1 MPQFKAYLD
10 AFHTISVLMP
20 KTTTEKHMQSF
31 KLCGQNETLPLS
43 ITHIEHFHDVIKYTT
58 TFEGYV
64 FMTEDYTVKDE
75 EGREAELYTGKIV
88 RSDIFDEL
96 FAYDGNDLGV
106 TYEKTHATFKLW
118 SPVAKRITL
127 KLKKEDGSTEN
138 HPLTYHNQGIWS
150 LTLKGD
156 LEGTRYYYE
165 SYVNGRARTFT
176 DPYAIASV
184 ENGRANVIVDTDKF
198 VPMPNT
204 PDVQHT
210 SPINTVIYETSV
222 RDFTKD
228 PSIQATHP
236 GKFPSFTEKG
246 LKSENGHAAG
256 FDYLRSL
263 GVTHVQ
269 ILPFFDFE
277 GVDETDPDAAYN
289 WGYNPSQYNVVE
301 GSLSTDPAD
310 PYTRIN
316 EARTMIDT
324 LHKEGLRVIMD
335 VVYNHVYDV
344 DTFPFDALVPGY
356 AYRVNHHGYL
366 TESSGCGNDLA
377 TERTMIR
384 KFIVDSVMYWA
395 KMFKVDG
402 FRFDL
407 MGLIDLKTMH
417 VLRQKLESYR
427 KDIIV
432 YGEGWKIPAP
442 IHAKRLTHLQN
453 NNVLYNI
460 GFFNDITRDY
470 IKGSNFDVNDIGFA
484 LGRQGRHKTIESIL
498 KGGTVMQGGI
508 KYPCQSLNYVE
519 CHDDYTFYDQTLKAL
534 PKTDESS
541 RLRMQKLA
549 TSMVILAQGVPFIH
563 SGQEFYRT
571 KEGIKNSYRSPD
583 TVNRID
589 WNKKDAHLK
598 DIGDLRRLL
607 EIRKAHPLF
616 RIRTPYEIE
625 TRVTVDFKPGGTC
638 LYRLQGEDETLLVVF
653 KNKDA
658 PETIPLDKNPDVLY
672 HSEDSQVLEN
682 GTLTLSTI
690 STTILR
696 FTGKDD

>member
-1 MPQFKAYLD
+1 MPQFEAYLD
-10 AFHTISVLMP
+10 AFHTISILMP
-20 KTTTEKHMQSF
+20 KSVSDKQTHAF
-31 KLCGQNETLPLS
+31 RLCGQNEIIPLT
-43 ITHIEHFHDVIKYTT
+43 ITHVETFKDTIKFTT
-58 TFEGYV
+58 SFEGYV
-64 FMTEDYTVKDE
+64 FMTEDYSVRDE
-75 EGREAELYTGKIV
+75 DGREAELYTGKIV

-106 TYEKTHATFKLW
+106 TYQKTHTTFKLW

-127 KLKKEDGSTEN
+127 KIRSEEDSYRDYA
-138 HPLTYHNQGIWS
+138 LSYHNQGIWS
-150 LTLKGD
+150 VTLEGD
-156 LEGTRYYYE
+156 LEGARYYYE
-165 SYVNGRARTFT
+165 SYVNGRNRTFT

-184 ENGRANVIVDTDKF
+184 ENGRENVIVDPEKF
-198 VPMPNT
+198 VAMPHT
-204 PDVQHT
+204 PEVKHT

-228 PSIQATHP
+228 PTIQASHP
-236 GKFPSFTEKG
+236 GKFPSFTETG
-246 LKSENGHAAG
+246 LKTENGREAG
-256 FDYLRSL
+256 FDYLKSL

-277 GVDETDPDAAYN
+277 GVDETDPDAEYN

-301 GSLSTDPAD
+301 GSLSTDPRD

-324 LHKEGLRVIMD
+324 LHKEGMKVIMD

-356 AYRVNHHGYL
+356 SYRVDSHGYL

-377 TERTMIR
+377 TERTMVR

-432 YGEGWKIPAP
+432 YGEGWRIPAP
-442 IHAKRLTHLQN
+442 IKDKRLTHLQN

-470 IKGSNFDVNDIGFA
+470 IKGSNFDPSDIGFA
-484 LGRQGRHKTIESIL
+484 LGRKGRQKTLESIL

-508 KYPCQSLNYVE
+508 KYPSQSLNYVE
-519 CHDDYTFYDQTLKAL
+519 CHDDYTFYDQTKVAL
-534 PKTDESS
+534 PKTDEAT

-549 TSMVILAQGVPFIH
+549 TSMVVLAQGVPFIH
-563 SGQEFYRT
+563 NGQEFYRT
-571 KEGIKNSYRSPD
+571 KDGVKNSYMSPD
-583 TVNRID
+583 AINQID
-589 WNKKDAHLK
+589 WNRKDAHLK
-598 DIGDLRRLL
+598 DIEDFKKLL
-607 EIRKAHPLF
+607 EIRRSHPLF

-625 TRVTVDFKPGGTC
+625 RRVNVTFKSSGTC
-638 LYRLQGEDETLLVVF
+638 IYKLDGEEETLWVVF
-653 KNKDA
+653 KNRSVRESLA
-658 PETIPLDKNPDVLY
+658 LDKIPEVLY

-682 GTLTLSTI
+682 QALNLPTI